1 MQACSSAARCETDER
16 LVFLLDNRKKNPAIR
31 TLQYIKP
38 HWYLILASTV
48 AGVLKLT
55 LPLIL
60 PQVVKYFT
68 DEVLVPGSLLTN
80 QQKLSEIYK
89 WLVILLLLYIFVYIP
104 AAFVRQ
110 AGSTEVSNRIMHT
123 MRCELYDR
131 LQLMS
136 AQFHQDNKSGNLV
149 SRISSDVEQV
159 HGFIW
164 NVATNIWIDS
174 IVIIVY
180 LTLMLSIS
188 VPLTILAAVTLP
200 LSVIATKKIRAHI
213 RKSSQKTQSDIA
225 DISGYMQERM
235 AGFAVV
241 KLFNMEEFE
250 KQQFKRISTSIYRSR
265 KKRNRYFSLGESM
278 TGALSE
284 IICSIIVCLSA
295 IYIVKGQMTIGGMIV
310 FYSYLG
316 YFMTPLRR
324 FAELNVT
331 YAQSIAGIERVYE
344 ILDTPLDITEKEN
357 AIDLTPE
364 AKMCIDFN
372 HVTFQ
377 YDKKSDTPNLSD
389 ITFSVKEGEKVALVG
404 SSGCG
409 KTTIVSLLSRF
420 YDVDSGSI
428 LIAGEDIRNYTLHS
442 LYARMG
448 MVFQDTILFSGTIAE
463 NLRYGKPDATLAE
476 METAAKAANA
486 YSFIMQ
492 TPDQWNT
499 LLGERG
505 IGLSGGQKQRLAI
518 ARVFLRNPSL
528 LILDEATSALDS
540 ESEKLVQSA
549 LDNLMENRTS
559 LIIAHRLSTIVNAD
573 RIIVMDRGR
582 IVESGRH
589 DELLSK
595 NGRYTELYRM
605 QFQDVLSHRT
615 AGPQQSPQDIR

>member
-1 MQACSSAARCETDER
+1 MIRAPRINER
-16 LVFLLDNRKKNPAIR
+16 LVFCLNNKGKNPAIR

-68 DEVLVPGSLLTN
+68 DVVLASGSPFTD
-80 QQKLSEIYK
+80 QQKLAEIHK
-89 WLVILLLLYIFVYIP
+89 WLIILLLLYIFVYIP

-136 AQFHQDNKSGNLV
+136 ARFHQDNKSGNLV

-180 LTLMLSIS
+180 LTLMLAISI
-188 VPLTILAAVTLP
+188 PLTILAAITLP
-200 LSVIATKKIRAHI
+200 LSVVATKKIRAHI
-213 RKSSQKTQSDIA
+213 RKSSKKTQSDIA
-225 DISGYMQERM
+225 NISGYMQERM

-250 KQQFKRISTSIYRSR
+250 KKQFREISSSIYQSR
-265 KKRNRYFSLGESM
+265 RKRNRYFSLGESM

-284 IICSIIVCLSA
+284 IICSVIVCLSA
-295 IYIVKGQMTIGGMIV
+295 VYIVKGQMTIGGMIV

-357 AIDLTPE
+357 AIDLAPDDE
-364 AKMCIDFN
+364 MCIAFE

-377 YDKKSDTPNLSD
+377 YDPKGGVPNLSD
-389 ITFSVKEGEKVALVG
+389 ITFSIKEGEKVALVG

-409 KTTIVSLLSRF
+409 KTTVVNLLSRF
-420 YDVDSGSI
+420 YDADDGSI
-428 LIAGEDIRNYTLHS
+428 LIAGRDIRNYSLRS
-442 LYARMG
+442 LYSRMG

-463 NLRYGKPDATLAE
+463 NLKYGKQDATPEELE
-476 METAAKAANA
+476 AAARAANA
-486 YSFIMQ
+486 YDFIMQ
-492 TPDQWNT
+492 LPDQWNT

-518 ARVFLRNPSL
+518 ARVFLRNPGL

-540 ESEKLVQSA
+540 ESEKLVQNA

-559 LIIAHRLSTIVNAD
+559 LIIAHRLSTVVNAD
-573 RIIVMDRGR
+573 RIIVMDHGK

-589 DELLSK
+589 DELLAQ

-605 QFQDVLSHRT
+605 QFKDVLSHST
-615 AGPQQSPQDIR
+615 V

>member
-1 MQACSSAARCETDER
+1 M
-16 LVFLLDNRKKNPAIR
+16 NRMSKNPAFR
-31 TLQYIKP
+31 TLQYIRP
-38 HWYLILASTV
+38 HWYLILASTI
-48 AGVLKLT
+48 AGVVKLT
-55 LPLIL
+55 LPLLL

-68 DEVLVPGSLLTN
+68 DVVLAPGSPFTD

-89 WLVILLLLYIFVYIP
+89 WLIILLLLYIFVYIP
-104 AAFVRQ
+104 ATFVRQ
-110 AGSTEVSNRIMHT
+110 AGSTEVSNRVMHT
-123 MRCELYDR
+123 MRCELYDH
-131 LQLMS
+131 LLLMS
-136 AQFHQDNKSGNLV
+136 AQFHQENKSGNLV
-149 SRISSDVEQV
+149 TRISSDVEQV

-174 IVIIVY
+174 IIIVIY
-180 LTLMLSIS
+180 LALMLSIS
-188 VPLTILAAVTLP
+188 VPMTIIAAVTLP
-200 LSVIATKKIRAHI
+200 LSVVATKKIRAHI
-213 RKSSQKTQSDIA
+213 RKSSQKAQRDIA

-241 KLFNMEEFE
+241 KLFHMEAQERR
-250 KQQFKRISTSIYRSR
+250 QFRKISDSIYQSR
-265 KKRNRYFSLGESM
+265 KRRNRYFSLGESM
-278 TGALSE
+278 TGAFSE
-284 IICSIIVCLSA
+284 VICSIIVCLSA

-344 ILDTPLDITEKEN
+344 ILDTPPDIREKEN
-357 AIDLTPE
+357 AIELKPQDS
-364 AKMCIDFN
+364 MRIDFQ

-377 YDKKSDTPNLSD
+377 YDKSGDAFSLSD
-389 ITFSVKEGEKVALVG
+389 ITFTVKEGEKVALVG

-409 KTTIVSLLSRF
+409 KTTIVNLLSRF

-428 LIAGEDIRNYTLHS
+428 LVAGTDIRDCSLHS
-442 LYARMG
+442 LYERMG
-448 MVFQDTILFSGTIAE
+448 MVFQDTVLFSGTIAE
-463 NLRYGKPDATLAE
+463 NLRYGKPDATQEE
-476 METAAKAANA
+476 MENAARAANA
-486 YSFIMQ
+486 YDFIMK
-492 TPDQWNT
+492 TPDRWNT

-549 LDNLMENRTS
+549 LDHLMENRTS

-573 RIIVMDRGR
+573 RILVMDHGR
-582 IVESGRH
+582 IVETGRH
-589 DELLSK
+589 DELLAR
-595 NGRYTELYRM
+595 NGRYAELYRM
-605 QFQDVLSHRT
+605 QFKDVLSHEAVTRIT
-615 AGPQQSPQDIR
+615 TNF